1 METEKVNKT
10 YGVRAGWN
18 KGKPRWFVISDG
30 TSTGLNYAHK
40 EFALK
45 KAEGF
50 SRNCYCDFINF
61 LGVQIRFTFTKIN
74 Y

>member
-1 METEKVNKT
+1 MKTETVNKT
-10 YGVRAGWN
+10 YGVRAGWK
-18 KGKPRWFVISDG
+18 KGKPRWFVMSDG
-30 TSTGLNYAHK
+30 VSTSLNYAQK

-50 SRNCYCDFINF
+50 SRNCYYDFINF
-61 LGVQIRFTFTKIN
+61 QGIQIRFTFTKIS